1 MSEATFHPIVTDFR
15 NTEQVTV
22 ETIEDLDQVLD
33 RWDSAARESEP
44 TLVLLDVGD
53 INNHFYI
60 GVGDDEVPLACG
72 YSHAVGDHPPGGEP
86 QDWAFS
92 NTWQEVGSEGAC
104 ADRRRPRS
112 GPSLGT
118 YRDPPRQHPLGT
130 VIAAAYVVAGILFR
144 AGTTPCLSMPGN
156 VAVVPT

>member
-15 NTEQVTV
+15 DTEQVTV

-92 NTWQEVGSEGAC
+92 NTWQEVGSEE
-104 ADRRRPRS
+104 
-112 GPSLGT
+112 L
-118 YRDPPRQHPLGT
+118 
-130 VIAAAYVVAGILFR
+130 
-144 AGTTPCLSMPGN
+144 
-156 VAVVPT
+156 VPTADAREAARRWARTGTLPDNIRWEP